1 MIGLHE
7 FIDRLP
13 RGDFREYEYRTR
25 RVRWATTLRGS
36 GTIEFES
43 GQVTAHTPPPWD
55 DPDYWDDDPDDNRR
69 QHQSAGA
76 DRGDSAAGAERDT
89 LTLPQKSALVSVNVG
104 EDCLPTE
111 VKISRNWKGS
121 WEPSRYAESIM
132 TAYKYALYE
141 RQLHYAESGSTPES
155 TMPSLHDVVPAL
167 LRTRDTQEYQET
179 FTRLIGPVTYEAHG
193 PGLTESDEPA
203 ITVTANERRIIA
215 IRIDPRWAQA
225 AEPFTIAHDI
235 VACADQIRAMKPV
248 LTRDPYLDRESEAEV
263 SKRLAEHIRKLT
275 ENEI

>member
-1 MIGLHE
+1 MISLHE
-7 FIDRLP
+7 SIDRLP
-13 RGDFREYEYRTR
+13 RGEFREHEYRSR
-25 RVRWATTLRGS
+25 RVRWTTTFRVS
-36 GTIEFES
+36 GTVEFES
-43 GQVTAHTPPPWD
+43 GQVTPHTPPPWD
-55 DPDYWDDDPDDNRR
+55 DPNYWEDEPADNRR
-69 QHQSAGA
+69 QDQSAAA
-76 DRGDSAAGAERDT
+76 DRGGYAAGTERDT
-89 LTLPQKSALVSVNVG
+89 LTVPQKSALVSVKIG

-141 RQLHYAESGSTPES
+141 RQLRYAESGSIPES
-155 TMPSLHDVVPAL
+155 TIPSLHDVAPAL
-167 LRTRDTQEYQET
+167 LRTRDTHDYQET
-179 FTRLIGPVTYEAHG
+179 FARLIGPVTYEAHG

-203 ITVTANERRIIA
+203 LTVTANERRIIA
-215 IRIDPRWAQA
+215 IRIDPRWAQS

-235 VACADQIRAMKPV
+235 VACADRIRAMKPV
-248 LTRDPYLDRESEAEV
+248 FVRDPYLDREPEAEV